1 MTGEYLARICTNLG
15 FCAEINVFTTPKV
28 VKMLIYD
35 FLFFKPSYKFENV
48 FLCFEFHQIT
58 NMNKEEMTVLAALV
72 ADQVVKKLKG
82 VRNLSEAEYVDANEA
97 ARILGVSANYLRQ
110 VKDRYP
116 HIKAGDQKQGRIMFR
131 RDALLKEFK

>member
-1 MTGEYLARICTNLG
+1 MMT
-15 FCAEINVFTTPKV
+15 
-28 VKMLIYD
+28 
-35 FLFFKPSYKFENV
+35 
-48 FLCFEFHQIT
+48 
-58 NMNKEEMTVLAALV
+58 KEEISMFAAMV

-116 HIKAGDQKQGRIMFR
+116 HIKAGDRKQGRIMFK
-131 RDALLKEFK
+131 RDALLSEFK

>member
-1 MTGEYLARICTNLG
+1 L
-15 FCAEINVFTTPKV
+15 
-28 VKMLIYD
+28 LIYD
-35 FLFFKPSYKFENV
+35 FFFAETLYIFENV
-48 FLCFEFHQIT
+48 FLCYEFHKTT

-72 ADQVVKKLKG
+72 ADQVVKKLNG
-82 VRNLSEAEYVDANEA
+82 VRNLSETEYVDANEA

-131 RDALLKEFK
+131 RDALLNEFK